1 MCQIDAGQ
9 EDAVRQLMLKSH
21 NNIDLGAKCLPL
33 GLCGLFIIMWS
44 LKYQMMLIF
53 LAKFIDVCKILDDL
67 KYPTVFLNIRWCCE
81 QGGFCA
87 FS

>member
-33 GLCGLFIIMWS
+33 GLCGLFIVMWS
-44 LKYQMMLIF
+44 LKYQMMLIS
-53 LAKFIDVCKILDDL
+53 LLNLLTSVKF
-67 KYPTVFLNIRWCCE
+67 
-81 QGGFCA
+81 
-87 FS
+87 